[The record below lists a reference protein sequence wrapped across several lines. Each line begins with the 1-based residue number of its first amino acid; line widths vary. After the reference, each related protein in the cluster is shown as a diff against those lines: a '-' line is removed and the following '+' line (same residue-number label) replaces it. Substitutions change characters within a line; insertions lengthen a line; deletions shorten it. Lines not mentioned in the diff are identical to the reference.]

1 MTGQAY
7 GDILNWLKQ
16 EGNENVLDQD
26 KVARISSFMHKL
38 TIVHDCVLKILLIFL
53 SV

>member
-7 GDILNWLKQ
+7 EDILNWLKQ
-16 EGNENVLDQD
+16 EGNENVLDRD
-26 KVARISSFMHKL
+26 KCVGLNNFMHKL
-38 TIVHDCVLKILLIFL
+38 TIVHDCVLKILLIYL

>member
-16 EGNENVLDQD
+16 EVNENVLDQE
-26 KVARISSFMHKL
+26 KVANISNCMHKL
-38 TIVHDCVLKILLIFL
+38 TIVHDCVLKILLIYL